1 MEKNMQ
7 KNLSRYTHI
16 YIKLNFARHQKPIQ
30 HCKST
35 LTSILKRQRKKNR
48 SILSVCVLSRF
59 SHFWLFVTPWT
70 VACQAPLSMGFSRQE
85 SWSGLPCP
93 PPGDILNPGIKPTS
107 LTSPVLADAEPPGK
121 PNSFL
126 VIVVHLP
133 SCLLSYL
140 SANHFKN
147 LGSNLEFLK
156 AHWRKN
162 LFRTQQIAEY
172 ISISVHDIIL
182 QFSRDTTKARHLVV
196 CLRMCSYWAHAPF
209 LWPLSASGLPMLFF
223 SHSVVSDSTTSWTAA
238 CQASLSFT
246 ISRSLLK
253 IYAH

>member
-1 MEKNMQ
+1 MGKNMQ
-7 KNLSRYTHI
+7 KNLSRYTHT

-35 LTSILKRQRKKNR
+35 LTSILKRRKKEEWKHPFCVCAK
-48 SILSVCVLSRF
+48 SLQSSLTLCDSMDCSLPGSSVHGIL
-59 SHFWLFVTPWT
+59 
-70 VACQAPLSMGFSRQE
+70 QARIR
-85 SWSGLPCP
+85 SGLPCP
-93 PPGDILNPGIKPTS
+93 PPGDILNAGIKRTP

-126 VIVVHLP
+126 VTVVQLP

-147 LGSNLEFLK
+147 SGRNVEFLK

-162 LFRTQQIAEY
+162 LFRTQQTAEY
-172 ISISVHDIIL
+172 ISISMHDIIL

-196 CLRMCSYWAHAPF
+196 CLCMCSYWAHAPF
-209 LWPLSASGLPMLFF
+209 LRPLSASGLPMLFF
-223 SHSVVSDSTTSWTAA
+223 SRSVVSESTTSWTEA